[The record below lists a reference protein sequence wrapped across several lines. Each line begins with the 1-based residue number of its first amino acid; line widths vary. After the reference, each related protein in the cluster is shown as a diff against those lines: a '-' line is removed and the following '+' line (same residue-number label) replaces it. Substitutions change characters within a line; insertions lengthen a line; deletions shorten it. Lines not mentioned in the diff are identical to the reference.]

1 MFLWHEKARRG
12 RERVKVRVCAS
23 VISEVS
29 EGVGEVLSLPNGT
42 VEIRVI
48 FFFLRSK
55 RLFNFFLMLKINLKK
70 QFFFNIIINKN
81 NYYYNLKY
89 HLKNN
94 YKLICC
100 T

>member
-1 MFLWHEKARRG
+1 MFLWHEKTRRG

-42 VEIRVI
+42 VEIRV

-55 RLFNFFLMLKINLKK
+55 RLFNFFKIKI
-70 QFFFNIIINKN
+70 F
-81 NYYYNLKY
+81 
-89 HLKNN
+89 
-94 YKLICC
+94 
-100 T
+100 